1 MECQLLLGYYNPG
14 SKYDSFPVVYNLVSS
29 FLNVTSLIYFV
40 YLGDYY
46 RVSNTVRLLQFKFA
60 PPSMGN
66 NQMGSLFDTPPYII
80 IRLMTKILIIH
91 LSLTIPCSTSS

>member
-1 MECQLLLGYYNPG
+1 MTSTATKAIIRKATG
-14 SKYDSFPVVYNLVSS
+14 SELV
-29 FLNVTSLIYFV
+29 VTSELIYFV

-80 IRLMTKILIIH
+80 YYIRKILIIH

>member
-1 MECQLLLGYYNPG
+1 MM
-14 SKYDSFPVVYNLVSS
+14 
-29 FLNVTSLIYFV
+29 VTSAIYFV

-66 NQMGSLFDTPPYII
+66 NQMGSLFDTPPYHYNVNYLVEIE
-80 IRLMTKILIIH
+80 TKD
-91 LSLTIPCSTSS
+91 